1 MRRLFKITAN
11 LDDNLG
17 VDFNAIV
24 DVPAH
29 LKGFMAFD
37 KNHKDYFINSE
48 EKRIVTGVMISA
60 DTEIYR
66 KSQKEGEHY
75 VYFPAETI
83 DILRKKFFRNGYNN
97 NLNEMHEMRKQI
109 TPDGAYLIDSYVIDS
124 TNPYFPNAPEA
135 FKSQRLNDGTWIGN
149 YYIESDEL
157 WSKIKDG
164 TFNGFSVE
172 GYFEKVEIKTN
183 IKMKNKNRFLSL
195 IGFTSD
201 EDKQTF
207 ANATTADGV
216 VVMYEGE
223 LAEGVLV
230 TLEDGTPAPEGEHQL
245 TLEDETVVVI
255 NLDAEGLVTS
265 IEAVEAE
272 ATDEE
277 MTLEIA
283 EAMKAMSKET
293 IKAIEKMMD
302 ERFAKIENRFKAIE
316 KGEKFQHTGKKA
328 GVEGVK
334 KNWKT
339 IK

>member
-1 MRRLFKITAN
+1 MDRKLYKIVAN
-11 LDDNLG
+11 LEDDLG
-17 VDFNAIV
+17 VDFNSVV

-29 LKGFMAFD
+29 LKGFMAFSKD
-37 KNHKDYFINSE
+37 QKDYFINSE

-66 KSQKEGEHY
+66 MSKSEGEHY

-97 NLNEMHEMRKQI
+97 NLNEMHEMRKKI
-109 TPDGAYLIDSYVIDS
+109 SPDGAFLIDSYVIDS
-124 TNPYFPNAPEA
+124 KNPHFPNAPEA
-135 FKSQRLNDGTWIGN
+135 FESQKLKDGTWIGN
-149 YYIESDEL
+149 YYIEDDAL
-157 WSKIKDG
+157 WKKIKDG

-172 GYFEKVEIKTN
+172 GYFEKVEIKTKT
-183 IKMKNKNRFLSL
+183 KMKNKNRFLSL

-207 ANATTADGV
+207 ANATTADGT
-216 VVMYEGE
+216 VVMYDGE
-223 LAEGVLV
+223 LAEGVVV

-245 TLEDETVVVI
+245 TLEDETVVVV
-255 NLDAEGLVTS
+255 NLDATGAVTS

-272 ATDEE
+272 AEE
-277 MTLEIA
+277 DMNVEIA

-293 IKAIEKMMD
+293 IKAVEAMMD
-302 ERFAKIENRFKAIE
+302 DRFAKIEDRFKAME
-316 KGEKFQHTGKKA
+316 KGEKFQHTGKKT
-328 GVEGVK
+328 GVEGAK

-339 IK
+339 I